1 MPPRRT
7 EVPLDMLGRDEAEK
21 GHELA
26 WGVEAGEIAQLGDQ
40 RDRRQQVDAAQG
52 LQGVD
57 DRHQAPAPH
66 LLGDLVLETLEA
78 SGGLVDGSQVLLQR
92 DPLRRCCRG
101 T

>member
-1 MPPRRT
+1 
-7 EVPLDMLGRDEAEK
+7 MLGRDEAEK

-57 DRHQAPAPH
+57 DRHP
-66 LLGDLVLETLEA
+66 
-78 SGGLVDGSQVLLQR
+78 
-92 DPLRRCCRG
+92 
-101 T
+101 